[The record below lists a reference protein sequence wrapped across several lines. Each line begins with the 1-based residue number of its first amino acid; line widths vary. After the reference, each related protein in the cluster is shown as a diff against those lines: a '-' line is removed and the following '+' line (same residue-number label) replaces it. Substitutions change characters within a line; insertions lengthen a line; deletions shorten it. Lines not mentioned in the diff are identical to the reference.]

1 MTNVIEIENLNLT
14 FSPNTPQ
21 EFHALKN
28 ISLSVKEGEFCIL
41 KGVSGSGKSTL
52 LSVMGALL
60 KPTSGKLEVFS
71 SPVSK
76 MPDFHASTFRRE
88 HLGFI
93 FQNFNLF
100 DEFTV
105 LENVQTALVP
115 TNIPVVHMQ
124 DRALEL
130 LSMVNLENKKYTI
143 ARNLSGGEKQRC
155 AIARALINNPKLI
168 LADEP
173 TANLDRKNSEN
184 VIEILT
190 KLNSE
195 GTTVLVATHDEI
207 FEQMVPNL
215 KVIHIKEGAVV

>member
-14 FSPNTPQ
+14 FSQNTPQ
-21 EFHALKN
+21 EFHALKD

-41 KGVSGSGKSTL
+41 KGVSGSGKSAL

-115 TNIPVVHMQ
+115 TNTPVVHMK

-130 LSMVNLENKKYTI
+130 LSMVNLENKKDTT

-190 KLNSE
+190 KLNSQ

-207 FEQMVPNL
+207 FEQMIPDL
-215 KVIHIKEGAVV
+215 KVIHIKEGAIV

>member
-71 SPVSK
+71 SPISK

-190 KLNSE
+190 KLNSQ

-207 FEQMVPNL
+207 FEQMIPDL
-215 KVIHIKEGAVV
+215 KVIHIKEGAIV

>member
-71 SPVSK
+71 SPISK

-115 TNIPVVHMQ
+115 TNAPVAHMQ
-124 DRALEL
+124 TRALAL
-130 LSMVNLENKKYTI
+130 LSMVNLEKKKDTT

>member
-71 SPVSK
+71 SPISK

>member
-1 MTNVIEIENLNLT
+1 MTNVIEVEKLNLI
-14 FSPNTPQ
+14 FSPNTSR

-28 ISLSVKEGEFCIL
+28 ITMSIKEGEFCIL

-71 SPVSK
+71 NPVSK

-105 LENVQTALVP
+105 LENVQTALIP
-115 TNIPVVHMQ
+115 TGTSVSHMKT
-124 DRALEL
+124 RALEL
-130 LSMVNLENKKYTI
+130 LSMVNLKDKKDTF

-173 TANLDRKNSEN
+173 TANLDKKNSEN

-190 KLNSE
+190 KLNQQ
-195 GTTVLVATHDEI
+195 GTTILVATHDEI

-215 KVIHIKEGAVV
+215 NVIHIKEGTLL

>member
-115 TNIPVVHMQ
+115 TNAPVAHMQ
-124 DRALEL
+124 TRALAL
-130 LSMVNLENKKYTI
+130 LSMVNLEKKKDTT

-190 KLNSE
+190 KLNSQ

-207 FEQMVPNL
+207 FEQMIPDL
-215 KVIHIKEGAVV
+215 KVIHIKEGAIV

>member
-115 TNIPVVHMQ
+115 TNTPVVHMK

-130 LSMVNLENKKYTI
+130 LSMVNLENKKDTT

-190 KLNSE
+190 KLNSQ

-207 FEQMVPNL
+207 FEQMIPDL
-215 KVIHIKEGAVV
+215 KVIHIKEGAIV

>member
-115 TNIPVVHMQ
+115 TNTPVAHMQ
-124 DRALEL
+124 TRALEL
-130 LSMVNLENKKYTI
+130 LSMVNLEKKKDTT

-190 KLNSE
+190 KLNSQ

-207 FEQMVPNL
+207 FEQMIPDL
-215 KVIHIKEGAVV
+215 KVIHIKEGAIV

>member
-1 MTNVIEIENLNLT
+1 MTNAIEVEKLNLI
-14 FSPNTPQ
+14 FSPNTSR

-28 ISLSVKEGEFCIL
+28 ITMSIKEGEFCIL

-71 SPVSK
+71 NPVSK

-105 LENVQTALVP
+105 LENVQTALIP
-115 TNIPVVHMQ
+115 TGTSVSHMKT
-124 DRALEL
+124 RALEL
-130 LSMVNLENKKYTI
+130 LSMVNLKDKKDTF

-173 TANLDRKNSEN
+173 TANLDKKNSEN

-190 KLNSE
+190 KLNQQ
-195 GTTVLVATHDEI
+195 GTTILVATHDEI

-215 KVIHIKEGAVV
+215 NVIHIKEGTLL

>member
-1 MTNVIEIENLNLT
+1 MTNVIEIKNLNLV
-14 FSPNTPQ
+14 FSAHTPR

-28 ISLSVKEGEFCIL
+28 ISMHVQEGEFCIL

-71 SPVSK
+71 NPVSK

-115 TNIPVVHMQ
+115 TNTPVAQMKA
-124 DRALEL
+124 RALEL
-130 LSMVNLENKKYTI
+130 LSLVNLESKKNTF

-190 KLNSE
+190 KLNQN

-215 KVIHIKEGAVV
+215 KVIHIKEGALL